1 MDRLI
6 KVYDNVIDI
15 QTCDN
20 LVDKFEQFENQHEL
34 FDVRGMIFTQLN
46 MAKSP
51 QIWSAEIEKF
61 TEIFQNAF
69 TKYLTDT
76 KVTPQQIPNN
86 YMWEPIRIKRYLP
99 NNYDEFRSHVDVT
112 SRTNCTR
119 FLVMFLYLAN
129 NKNGKTIFPN
139 LDIEIECKQGSLLM
153 FPPMWPWLHA
163 GQKPTRT
170 SKYIMQSYLHY
181 V

>member
-1 MDRLI
+1 MAQVEKYKNDINI
-6 KVYDNVIDI
+6 KPY
-15 QTCDN
+15 QWPQ
-20 LVDKFEQFENQHEL
+20 KF
-34 FDVRGMIFTQLN
+34 
-46 MAKSP
+46 S
-51 QIWSAEIEKF
+51 IEPPK
-61 TEIFQNAF
+61 
-69 TKYLTDT
+69 
-76 KVTPQQIPNN
+76 
-86 YMWEPIRIKRYLP
+86 MKRYLP